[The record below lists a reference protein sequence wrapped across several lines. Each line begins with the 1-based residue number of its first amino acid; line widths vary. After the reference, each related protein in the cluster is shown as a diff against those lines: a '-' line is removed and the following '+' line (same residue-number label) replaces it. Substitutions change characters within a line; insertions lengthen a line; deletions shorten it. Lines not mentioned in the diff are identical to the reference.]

1 MKDWLREWLVDP
13 VERQPLS
20 FAGDRLVARNGVN
33 YPIVEG
39 IPVLLRADLPPTH
52 RGAMRTVKFA
62 DMARQGLP
70 IDLIDAV
77 NLRENL
83 KEQIR
88 REVAAGGDAAE
99 AVIRRLVPLSNGFGY
114 RDLAPGDAIPI
125 PKFPAC
131 GGGESLLDIG
141 SSWGRW
147 TIAAARAGFRA
158 VGVDPMLGQLMA
170 AKRFAANNGVDV
182 DYICGDARCLPFAD
196 GAFDRAF
203 SYSTLQHFSD
213 QDCAVALGEIAR
225 VLGPD
230 GAGTVQMANRAGVRS
245 LWHQARRGFRAP
257 ARFEV
262 RYRSLPQMLSMFSAA
277 IGPTTASID
286 CFFGLGLQASDARHM
301 RPRARLASAASEQ
314 LKRVAKTIPAL
325 RSGAD
330 SVFLHSAK
338 QPHRDDR
345 ATVKTQAP

>member
-1 MKDWLREWLVDP
+1 MKHWLRDLPVDP

-20 FAGDRLVARNGVN
+20 FADGRLVARNGAN

-52 RGAMRTVKFA
+52 RGAMRTVKLA

-77 NLRENL
+77 NLRAEL
-83 KEQIR
+83 KAQIR
-88 REVAAGGDAAE
+88 REIAAGSDAAE

-125 PKFPAC
+125 PRFPER
-131 GGGESLLDIG
+131 GGESLLDIG
-141 SSWGRW
+141 RSWGRW

-158 VGVDPMLGQLMA
+158 VGVDPMLGPLMA

-213 QDCAVALGEIAR
+213 QDCALALGEIAH
-225 VLGPD
+225 VLGTD
-230 GAGTVQMANRAGVRS
+230 GLSTVQMANWAGVRS

-262 RYRSLPQMLSMFSAA
+262 RYRSLPQMLAMFTAA

-301 RPRARLASAASEQ
+301 RPQARLATAASEQ
-314 LKRVAKTIPAL
+314 LKRMAKMAPVL

-330 SVFLHSAK
+330 SVFMHSAK
-338 QPHRDDR
+338 QPHQTRPR
-345 ATVKTQAP
+345 GHVVRG

>member
-1 MKDWLREWLVDP
+1 MKDWLRDCLVDP

-20 FAGDRLVARNGVN
+20 FAGDRLVARNGAN

-39 IPVLLRADLPPTH
+39 IPVLLRADLAATH
-52 RGAMRTVKFA
+52 RGAMRTVKLA

-70 IDLIDAV
+70 IDLIAAV
-77 NLRENL
+77 NLREEL
-83 KEQIR
+83 KAQIR
-88 REVAAGGDAAE
+88 REIAAGSDAAE

-125 PKFPAC
+125 PQFFAR
-131 GGGESLLDIG
+131 GGSEALLDIG

-158 VGVDPMLGQLMA
+158 VGLDPMLGPLMA
-170 AKRFAANNGVDV
+170 AKRFAAKQGVDV

-213 QDCAVALGEIAR
+213 RDCALTLGEIAR
-225 VLGPD
+225 VLGPE
-230 GAGTVQMANRAGVRS
+230 GSSTVQMAHWAGVRS
-245 LWHQARRGFRAP
+245 LWHQARRGFRQP

-262 RYRSLPQMLSMFSAA
+262 RYRSLPQLLEMFGAA
-277 IGPTTASID
+277 IGPTTVSID

-301 RPRARLASAASEQ
+301 RPLARLATATSEQ
-314 LKRVAKTIPAL
+314 LKRMAKTVPAF

-338 QPHRDDR
+338 ESAEESTKQPR
-345 ATVKTQAP
+345 

>member
-1 MKDWLREWLVDP
+1 MKDWLRDCLVDP

-20 FAGDRLVARNGVN
+20 FARDRLVARNGAN

-52 RGAMRTVKFA
+52 RGASRTVKLA

-70 IDLIDAV
+70 IDLIAAV
-77 NLRENL
+77 NLREEL
-83 KEQIR
+83 KAQIH
-88 REVAAGGDAAE
+88 REIAAGSDAAE

-125 PKFPAC
+125 PRFPER
-131 GGGESLLDIG
+131 GGGECLLDIG

-158 VGVDPMLGQLMA
+158 VGLDPMLGPLMA
-170 AKRFAANNGVDV
+170 AKRFAAKQGVDV

-196 GAFDRAF
+196 GTFERAF

-213 QDCAVALGEIAR
+213 RDCALTLGEIAR
-225 VLGPD
+225 VLAPEGSS
-230 GAGTVQMANRAGVRS
+230 TVQMAHWAGVRS
-245 LWHQARRGFRAP
+245 LWHQARRGFREP

-262 RYRSLPQMLSMFSAA
+262 RYRSLPQMRAMFAGA
-277 IGPTTASID
+277 IGPTTVSID

-301 RPRARLASAASEQ
+301 RPLARLAIAASEQ
-314 LKRVAKTIPAL
+314 LKRMAKTVPAL
-325 RSGAD
+325 RVGAD
-330 SVFLHSAK
+330 SVFMHSAK
-338 QPHRDDR
+338 ESAKKSAKHPH
-345 ATVKTQAP
+345 

>member
-1 MKDWLREWLVDP
+1 MKDWLRDCLVDP

-20 FAGDRLVARNGVN
+20 FAADRLVARNGAH
-33 YPIVEG
+33 YPIIEG

-52 RGAMRTVKFA
+52 RGATRTVKLA

-70 IDLIDAV
+70 IDLVAAV
-77 NLRENL
+77 NLREEL

-88 REVAAGGDAAE
+88 REVAAGSDAAE

-125 PKFPAC
+125 PQFPER
-131 GGGESLLDIG
+131 GGGEALLDIG

-158 VGVDPMLGQLMA
+158 VGVDPMLGPLMA
-170 AKRFAANNGVDV
+170 AKRFAAKSGVEV

-196 GAFDRAF
+196 RAFDRAY

-213 QDCAVALGEIAR
+213 QDCALALGEIAR

-230 GAGTVQMANRAGVRS
+230 GSSTVQMANWAGVRS
-245 LWHQARRGFRAP
+245 LWHQARRGFGAP

-262 RYRSLPQMLSMFSAA
+262 RYRSLPQMLEMFSAA

-286 CFFGLGLQASDARHM
+286 CFFGLGLQASDAAHM
-301 RPRARLASAASEQ
+301 RPLARLATAASEH
-314 LKRVAKTIPAL
+314 LKRTAKMVPAL

-338 QPHRDDR
+338 HPH
-345 ATVKTQAP
+345 

>member
-1 MKDWLREWLVDP
+1 MKDWLRDCLVDP
-13 VERQPLS
+13 VARQPLS
-20 FAGDRLVARNGVN
+20 FAGDRFVARNGAH

-52 RGAMRTVKFA
+52 RGAMRTVKLA

-70 IDLIDAV
+70 IDLVAAV
-77 NLRENL
+77 NIREES

-88 REVAAGGDAAE
+88 REVAAGSDAAE

-114 RDLAPGDAIPI
+114 RDLAPGDAIAI
-125 PKFPAC
+125 PQFPERS

-158 VGVDPMLGQLMA
+158 VGLDPMLGPLMA
-170 AKRFAANNGVDV
+170 AKRFAAKQGVDV
-182 DYICGDARCLPFAD
+182 DYICGDARCLPFAG

-213 QDCAVALGEIAR
+213 QDCALALGEIAR

-230 GAGTVQMANRAGVRS
+230 GSSTLQMAHWAGMRS

-262 RYRSLPQMLSMFSAA
+262 RYRSLPQMLAMFGAA
-277 IGPTTASID
+277 IGPTTVSID
-286 CFFGLGLQASDARHM
+286 CFFGLGLQASDASHM
-301 RPRARLASAASEQ
+301 RPLARLASAASEH
-314 LKRVAKTIPAL
+314 LKRMAKTVPAL
-325 RSGAD
+325 RWAAD
-330 SVFLHSAK
+330 SVFMHSAK
-338 QPHRDDR
+338 ESARQPH
-345 ATVKTQAP
+345 

>member
-1 MKDWLREWLVDP
+1 MKDWLRDCLVDP

-20 FAGDRLVARNGVN
+20 FAASGLVARNGTI

-52 RGAMRTVKFA
+52 RGAMRTIKLA

-70 IDLIDAV
+70 IELIAAV
-77 NLRENL
+77 NIREEL

-88 REVAAGGDAAE
+88 REVAAGSDAAE

-125 PKFPAC
+125 PRFPER

-141 SSWGRW
+141 CSWGRW

-158 VGVDPMLGQLMA
+158 VGLDPMLGPLMA
-170 AKRFAANNGVDV
+170 AKRFAAKQGVDV
-182 DYICGDARCLPFAD
+182 DYICGDSRCLPIAD

-213 QDCAVALGEIAR
+213 QDCALALGEIAR
-225 VLGPD
+225 VLAPSGSS
-230 GAGTVQMANRAGVRS
+230 TVQMANWAGVRS
-245 LWHQARRGFRAP
+245 LWHQARRGFREP

-262 RYRSLPQMLSMFSAA
+262 RYRSLPQMLSMFTTA
-277 IGPTTASID
+277 IGPTAASID
-286 CFFGLGLQASDARHM
+286 CFFGLGLQASDASHM
-301 RPRARLASAASEQ
+301 RPLGRLATAASEQ
-314 LKRVAKTIPAL
+314 LKRMAKTVPAL
-325 RSGAD
+325 RSVAD
-330 SVFLHSAK
+330 SVFVHSAK
-338 QPHRDDR
+338 ELPRNRTEMIAQP
-345 ATVKTQAP
+345 

>member
-1 MKDWLREWLVDP
+1 MKDWLRDCLVDP
-13 VERQPLS
+13 VEREPLS
-20 FAGDRLVARNGVN
+20 FAGDRLVARNGAN

-52 RGAMRTVKFA
+52 RGAMRTVKLA

-70 IDLIDAV
+70 INLVAAV
-77 NLRENL
+77 NLREEL

-88 REVAAGGDAAE
+88 REIAAGSDAAE
-99 AVIRRLVPLSNGFGY
+99 AVIRRFVPLSNGFGY

-125 PKFPAC
+125 PQFD
-131 GGGESLLDIG
+131 GRGHGESLLDIG

-158 VGVDPMLGQLMA
+158 VGVDPMLGPLMA
-170 AKRFAANNGVDV
+170 AKRFAAKQGVDI

-213 QDCAVALGEIAR
+213 RDCALTLGEIAR
-225 VLGPD
+225 VLGAD
-230 GAGTVQMANRAGVRS
+230 GLSTVQMANWAGVRS
-245 LWHQARRGFRAP
+245 LWHQARRGFREP

-262 RYRSLPQMLSMFSAA
+262 RYRSLPRMLEMFGAA
-277 IGPTTASID
+277 IGPTTVSID
-286 CFFGLGLQASDARHM
+286 CFFGLGLQASDAPHM
-301 RPRARLASAASEQ
+301 RPLARLATAASEH
-314 LKRVAKTIPAL
+314 LKHMAETVPAL

-338 QPHRDDR
+338 KPHQSQP
-345 ATVKTQAP
+345 QGS

>member
-1 MKDWLREWLVDP
+1 MKDWLRDCLVDP

-20 FAGDRLVARNGVN
+20 FAADRLVARNGAH
-33 YPIVEG
+33 YPIIEG

-52 RGAMRTVKFA
+52 RGATRTVKLA

-70 IDLIDAV
+70 IDLVAAV
-77 NLRENL
+77 NLREEL

-88 REVAAGGDAAE
+88 REVAAGSDAAE

-114 RDLAPGDAIPI
+114 RDLAPGGAIPI
-125 PKFPAC
+125 PQFPER
-131 GGGESLLDIG
+131 GGGEALLDIG

-158 VGVDPMLGQLMA
+158 VGVDPMLGPLMA
-170 AKRFAANNGVDV
+170 AKRFAAKNGVDV

-196 GAFDRAF
+196 GAFDRAY

-213 QDCAVALGEIAR
+213 QDCALALGEIAR

-230 GAGTVQMANRAGVRS
+230 GSSTVQMANWAGVRS
-245 LWHQARRGFRAP
+245 LWHQARRGFGAP

-262 RYRSLPQMLSMFSAA
+262 RYRSLPQMLEMFSAA

-286 CFFGLGLQASDARHM
+286 CFFGLGLQASDAAHM
-301 RPRARLASAASEQ
+301 RPLARLATAASEH
-314 LKRVAKTIPAL
+314 LKRTAKMVPAL

-338 QPHRDDR
+338 HSH
-345 ATVKTQAP
+345 

>member
-1 MKDWLREWLVDP
+1 MKDWLRDCLVDP

-20 FAGDRLVARNGVN
+20 FAGDRLVARNGAN
-33 YPIVEG
+33 YPIVDG

-62 DMARQGLP
+62 DMARQGLA
-70 IDLIDAV
+70 IDLVAAV
-77 NLRENL
+77 NLREEL

-88 REVAAGGDAAE
+88 REIAAGSDAAE

-114 RDLAPGDAIPI
+114 RELAPGDAIPI
-125 PKFPAC
+125 PRFPER
-131 GGGESLLDIG
+131 GGESLLDIG

-158 VGVDPMLGQLMA
+158 VGLDPMLGPLMA
-170 AKRFAANNGVDV
+170 AKRFAAKQGVDV

-203 SYSTLQHFSD
+203 SYSTLQHFAD
-213 QDCAVALGEIAR
+213 RDCALALGEIAR
-225 VLGPD
+225 VLGPE
-230 GAGTVQMANRAGVRS
+230 GSSTVQMAHWAGVRS
-245 LWHQARRGFRAP
+245 LWHQARRGFREP

-262 RYRSLPQMLSMFSAA
+262 RYRSLPQLQAMFTAA
-277 IGPTTASID
+277 IGPTTVSID

-301 RPRARLASAASEQ
+301 RPLARLATAASGH
-314 LKRVAKTIPAL
+314 LKRMAKLVPAL

-338 QPHRDDR
+338 ESTKQPH
-345 ATVKTQAP
+345 